1 MRTLAISQK
10 VLREIIRDKR
20 TLALT
25 IFAPL
30 FIMWLVSVLFTAT
43 TNIDVTVGTVN
54 VDSSIT
60 KTLNDIDHV
69 SVNEYSNNSAAHKA
83 LEDGKLDTTIS
94 YNKDKNTY
102 DITYTNYDV
111 SQTALSKQAFNT
123 SLVRTN
129 TEKLRDTLKEVLAQS
144 AQLKAQLQQST
155 RQSNS
160 QAQSQSQTQT
170 QSQTQSQTTQES
182 ASGSTAE
189 SESESA
195 SAPSISEHYVY
206 GSSDTTYFAKV
217 SPIMMNFVVFFY
229 VFLISGMALLRERST
244 GTLDRLLA
252 TPVRR
257 SEIVWGYIVSYALIA
272 LVQTTIIVSASI
284 WLLHIEIAGNV
295 AYIFLI
301 NFLLALVAL
310 SIGFLLSTLVN
321 TEFEM
326 MQFIPLVVIPQ
337 ILFSGLI
344 PLDSLPQW
352 AQAIKVIFPMSYSS
366 TAMTDVI
373 IQGKGFDAIAMNLL
387 ILFGFWVVLTALN
400 VAGLRRYRKA

>member
-160 QAQSQSQTQT
+160 QAQSQAQTQT
-170 QSQTQSQTTQES
+170 QSQTQSQATQES
-182 ASGSTAE
+182 ASGSTA
-189 SESESA
+189 ESESA